1 LKRDVLYPLKFMFD
15 VIFLVM
21 TPLTRPASEF
31 HRTRSPTLNPF
42 DIVETS
48 YEINQ
53 SFYILSIQ
61 HCIEPTR

>member
-1 LKRDVLYPLKFMFD
+1 MFD

-21 TPLTRPASEF
+21 TPLTQPASEF

-42 DIVETS
+42 DIVETR

-53 SFYILSIQ
+53 SLYILSIQ